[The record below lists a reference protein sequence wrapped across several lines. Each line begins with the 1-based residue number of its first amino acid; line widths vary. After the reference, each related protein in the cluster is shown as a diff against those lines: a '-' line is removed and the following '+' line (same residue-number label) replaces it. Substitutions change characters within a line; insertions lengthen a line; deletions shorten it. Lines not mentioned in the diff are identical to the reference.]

1 MNPLRLLIGLALV
14 ALAVLAAL
22 LWSDR
27 TVRQEASAESGRP
40 QAAHEGG
47 TPGSEAGASAH
58 AGHQTMAPPEVRAD
72 HTGHA
77 QGPAAPERSL
87 TISPERLQSIGV
99 KFEPA
104 ARRPLERTI
113 RTVGRVEVD
122 ERQLTR
128 VTVKLEGWIDR
139 LFVNTTGES
148 VKRGQ
153 ALFTLYS
160 PELLAT
166 QEEYLIA
173 LRSSR
178 TLGKSEFPE
187 VAAGA
192 QALLEASRRRLLLWG
207 IEQRHISDLERT
219 GQVLTTLPIH
229 SPGSGTVINKI
240 AVAGLQTKPG
250 EELYTIA
257 DLSRIWI
264 IGDIY
269 EYEMPLIA
277 IGQTATVALSY
288 APNQPLR
295 ARIGFIYPT
304 VDPQTRTAKVR
315 FELDNPGERLKPG
328 MYANVEIKIPLG
340 KRLVVPKDAI
350 LESGERQVV
359 FIHLGGG
366 RLEWRNAKTGL
377 RSGDWVEILGGVR
390 EGEHVVTSA
399 NFLIDSESQLK
410 SAVDGMSGMKHQH

>member
-1 MNPLRLLIGLALV
+1 MSTRLRDLLLGAALGILVSLV
-14 ALAVLAAL
+14 AFLVL
-22 LWSDR
+22 
-27 TVRQEASAESGRP
+27 RQQPPASMPSSSPPLEASAHKADDGTVGTQAVAEEH
-40 QAAHEGG
+40 AAHRQL
-47 TPGSEAGASAH
+47 PSPSAEH
-58 AGHQTMAPPEVRAD
+58 SMV
-72 HTGHA
+72 
-77 QGPAAPERSL
+77 
-87 TISPERLQSIGV
+87 ISPERLQSIGV

-104 ARRPLERTI
+104 VRRPLERAI

-122 ERQLTR
+122 ERQVSR
-128 VTVKLEGWIDR
+128 VTIKLEGWIDK
-139 LFVNTTGES
+139 LFVNYTGAQ
-148 VKRGQ
+148 VKQGQ
-153 ALFTLYS
+153 VLFTLYS

-192 QALLEASRRRLLLWG
+192 KALLEASRRRLLLWN
-207 IEQRHISDLERT
+207 IEESHIHDLERT
-219 GQVLTTLPIH
+219 GKVLTTLPIH
-229 SPGSGTVINKI
+229 APRSGTVINKM
-240 AVAGLQTKPG
+240 AVEGLQTKPG
-250 EELYTIA
+250 DELYTIA

-264 IGDIY
+264 VGDIY

-277 IGQTATVALSY
+277 IGQTANVSLSY
-288 APNQPLR
+288 APDAPLQ

-328 MYANVEIKIPLG
+328 MYTNLELKVPLG
-340 KRLVVPKDAI
+340 LRLAVSKDAI
-350 LESGERQVV
+350 LESGERQIV

-366 RLEWRNAKTGL
+366 RLEWRNAKVGL
-377 RSGDWVEILGGVR
+377 RSGDWVELLEGVQ

-410 SAVDGMSGMKHQH
+410 AAVGGMPGMKH

>member
-1 MNPLRLLIGLALV
+1 MNPRARDLFFGVALGAVATVVLFSVLRPDHSTTIPSPSGKVDIPDHQNHETRVEIQPALEGHAAHTQNQALV
-14 ALAVLAAL
+14 
-22 LWSDR
+22 
-27 TVRQEASAESGRP
+27 T
-40 QAAHEGG
+40 
-47 TPGSEAGASAH
+47 SEHS
-58 AGHQTMAPPEVRAD
+58 MF
-72 HTGHA
+72 
-77 QGPAAPERSL
+77 
-87 TISPERLQSIGV
+87 ISPERLQAIGV

-104 ARRPLERTI
+104 ARRSLERTI

-122 ERQLTR
+122 ERQLAR
-128 VTVKLEGWIDR
+128 VTIKLEGWIDR
-139 LFVNTTGES
+139 LYVNTTGEQ
-148 VKRGQ
+148 VKQGQ
-153 ALFTLYS
+153 VLFTLYS

-187 VAAGA
+187 VAEGA
-192 QALLEASRRRLLLWG
+192 KALLESSRRRLLLWD
-207 IEQRHISDLERT
+207 IRESHILDLERT
-219 GQVLTTLPIH
+219 GKVLTTLPIH
-229 SPGSGTVINKI
+229 APRGGTVINKM

-250 EELYTIA
+250 DELYTIA

-264 IGDIY
+264 VGDIY

-277 IGQTATVALSY
+277 IGQTAGVSLSY
-288 APNQPLR
+288 APDASLQ

-304 VDPQTRTAKVR
+304 IDPQTRTAKVR

-328 MYANVEIKIPLG
+328 MYTNLELKIPLG
-340 KRLVVPKDAI
+340 LRLAVPKDAI
-350 LESGERQVV
+350 LESGERQVI

-366 RLEWRNAKTGL
+366 RLEWRNARIGL
-377 RSGDWVEILGGVR
+377 RSGDWVEVLEGVR

-410 SAVDGMSGMKHQH
+410 SAVGGMPGMKH

>member
-1 MNPLRLLIGLALV
+1 MNLRFRDLLIGVVLGVLVTLALFFFFRPNHPTTV
-14 ALAVLAAL
+14 SAPAGNAEVPAHKGHEMGGETQPAQEDDTILAQNQTLA
-22 LWSDR
+22 
-27 TVRQEASAESGRP
+27 P
-40 QAAHEGG
+40 
-47 TPGSEAGASAH
+47 SENS
-58 AGHQTMAPPEVRAD
+58 MF
-72 HTGHA
+72 
-77 QGPAAPERSL
+77 
-87 TISPERLQSIGV
+87 ISPERLQSIGV

-104 ARRPLERTI
+104 QRRPLERTI

-122 ERQLTR
+122 ERQLAR

-139 LFVNTTGES
+139 LFVNYTGEH
-148 VKRGQ
+148 VKQGQ
-153 ALFTLYS
+153 VLFTLYS
-160 PELLAT
+160 PELVAT

-178 TLGKSEFPE
+178 TLGQSEFPE

-192 QALLEASRRRLLLWG
+192 KALLAASRRRLLLWD
-207 IEQRHISDLERT
+207 IQESHIRDLERT
-219 GQVLTTLPIH
+219 GEVLTTLPIH
-229 SPGSGTVINKI
+229 APLSGTVINKM

-250 EELYTIA
+250 DELYTIA
-257 DLSRIWI
+257 NLSHIWI
-264 IGDIY
+264 VGDIY
-269 EYEMPLIA
+269 EYELPLIE
-277 IGQTATVALSY
+277 IGQTASVSLSY
-288 APNQPLR
+288 APDISVK

-328 MYANVEIKIPLG
+328 MYTNLELKIPLG
-340 KRLVVPKDAI
+340 VRLAVSKDAI
-350 LESGERQVV
+350 LESGERQII

-377 RSGDWVEILGGVR
+377 RSGDWVEVLEGVQ

-410 SAVDGMSGMKHQH
+410 SAVGGMPGMKH